1 MREQPTI
8 QNQLLVRNR
17 IIGLRSSASRKFEL
31 VSAMGFLESDK
42 YKGREAIMKILAQMG
57 VEIIKVYYIC
67 GMIRFRKL
75 LVLSFFLFCTAAI
88 GICQAPPTPP
98 SGGATPCGGPF
109 GTVCPIDGGISLLI
123 AAGAALGGKKAFDL
137 KKKKAS

>member
-1 MREQPTI
+1 
-8 QNQLLVRNR
+8 
-17 IIGLRSSASRKFEL
+17 
-31 VSAMGFLESDK
+31 MGSLENDK
-42 YKGREAIMKILAQMG
+42 YKGRAAIMKILARMEA
-57 VEIIKVYYIC
+57 EIIKVYYIC
-67 GMIRFRKL
+67 NMNRFRKL
-75 LVLSFFLFCTAAI
+75 IVLSIFLFSVTAI

-109 GTVCPIDGGISLLI
+109 GTVCPIDGGVSLLI

>member
-1 MREQPTI
+1 
-8 QNQLLVRNR
+8 
-17 IIGLRSSASRKFEL
+17 
-31 VSAMGFLESDK
+31 
-42 YKGREAIMKILAQMG
+42 MKILARLG

-67 GMIRFRKL
+67 DMNRFRKL
-75 LVLSFFLFCTAAI
+75 LVLSIFLLCVTAI

-98 SGGATPCGGPF
+98 SGGAAPCGGPF
-109 GTVCPIDGGISLLI
+109 GTVCPIDGGVSLLI

>member
-1 MREQPTI
+1 
-8 QNQLLVRNR
+8 
-17 IIGLRSSASRKFEL
+17 
-31 VSAMGFLESDK
+31 MGSLASDK
-42 YKGREAIMKILAQMG
+42 YKGREAIMKILDRMG

-67 GMIRFRKL
+67 SMNRYRKL
-75 LVLSFFLFCTAAI
+75 LVLSIFLFCIAAI

-98 SGGATPCGGPF
+98 TGEAAPCGGPF
-109 GTVCPIDGGISLLI
+109 GTVCPIDGGVSLLI

>member
-1 MREQPTI
+1 M
-8 QNQLLVRNR
+8 NR
-17 IIGLRSSASRKFEL
+17 SRKL
-31 VSAMGFLESDK
+31 
-42 YKGREAIMKILAQMG
+42 ILLS
-57 VEIIKVYYIC
+57 I
-67 GMIRFRKL
+67 FF
-75 LVLSFFLFCTAAI
+75 LSFAAI

-109 GTVCPIDGGISLLI
+109 GTVCPIDGGVSLLI

>member
-1 MREQPTI
+1 
-8 QNQLLVRNR
+8 
-17 IIGLRSSASRKFEL
+17 
-31 VSAMGFLESDK
+31 MGSFESDK
-42 YKGREAIMKILAQMG
+42 YKGRESIMKILARLG

-67 GMIRFRKL
+67 DMNRFRKL
-75 LVLSFFLFCTAAI
+75 LILSIFLFCVTAI

-98 SGGATPCGGPF
+98 IGGAAPCGGPF
-109 GTVCPIDGGISLLI
+109 GTVCPIDGGVSLLI